1 VGSLRVACI
10 PGTPLLQARLR
21 DALGG
26 PESVIAFPDTS
37 AALPSILRGEI
48 RCTVVAVDTDGITTA
63 LATLRVLQQLVPS
76 HAVVAWCDRRALTTR
91 TLLDIAQAGVAEL
104 VLRDVDDIRHVLG
117 RILNAASQRS
127 HSLDIEA
134 RLGSQVPN
142 ALRPLFRFMLEH
154 AHQAMDVDKVAAA
167 FGITR
172 QTLRNRL
179 VQHRMPL
186 PRTFMTWCRL
196 LVAGSLLQESGHTLD
211 SVAWQ
216 LDFNSGHHLG
226 TVLRRYAGA
235 GVTEMRASGVSA
247 AVEAAFRAALAGHD
261 TPECEL
267 DGEPASMPDEAPG
280 NPPVNVLESASASL
294 PQRFAG
300 D

>member
-1 VGSLRVACI
+1 V
-10 PGTPLLQARLR
+10 
-21 DALGG
+21 D
-26 PESVIAFPDTS
+26 
-37 AALPSILRGEI
+37 
-48 RCTVVAVDTDGITTA
+48 VDTASFQTG
-63 LATLRVLQQLVPS
+63 LSTLRVLQQSVPS
-76 HAVVAWCDRRALTTR
+76 HAVVAWCDRRATTR
-91 TLLDIAQAGVAEL
+91 QLVDIAQAGVAEL

-117 RILNAASQRS
+117 RILNSAAQRS
-127 HSLDIEA
+127 HALDIDV
-134 RLGSQVPN
+134 RLGVHVPDPM
-142 ALRPLFRFMLEH
+142 RPLFRFMLEH
-154 AHQAMDVDKVAAA
+154 AHQPMDVERVAAG

-179 VQHRMPL
+179 IQHRMPL

-235 GVTEMRASGVSA
+235 GVAEMRESGVA
-247 AVEAAFRAALAGHD
+247 EAVECAFRAALMARSPRERDH
-261 TPECEL
+261 E
-267 DGEPASMPDEAPG
+267 GEGPDE
-280 NPPVNVLESASASL
+280 PPVLMASL
-294 PQRFAG
+294 PERAAR

>member
-1 VGSLRVACI
+1 VSSLRVACI

-21 DALGG
+21 DAVGSPG
-26 PESVIAFPDTS
+26 AVSAFPDAS

-48 RCTVVAVDTDGITTA
+48 RCTVVAVDTENVASA
-63 LATLRVLQQLVPS
+63 LAMLRVLQQLVPS

-91 TLLDIAQAGVAEL
+91 QLLDIAQAGVAEL

-117 RILNAASQRS
+117 RILSAAAQRS

-134 RLGSQVPN
+134 RLGPHV
-142 ALRPLFRFMLEH
+142 AAAIRPVFRFMLEH
-154 AHQAMDVDKVAAA
+154 ANQAMDVDRVAAA

-179 VQHRMPL
+179 LQHRMPL

-235 GVTEMRASGVSA
+235 GVVEMRSAGVSS
-247 AVEAAFRAALAGHD
+247 AVEAAFRAALCSAGAAAL
-261 TPECEL
+261 ECENETTN
-267 DGEPASMPDEAPG
+267 GAMNPSAKIPEGASG
-280 NPPVNVLESASASL
+280 SL

>member
-1 VGSLRVACI
+1 LSLPHVGSLRVACI

-21 DALGG
+21 DAVGG
-26 PESVIAFPDTS
+26 PGSVVAFPDTS
-37 AALPSILRGEI
+37 SALPSIIRGEI
-48 RCTVVAVDTDGITTA
+48 RCTVVTVDTDNVQGA
-63 LATLRVLQQLVPS
+63 LSTLRVLQQLVPS
-76 HAVVAWCDRRALTTR
+76 HAVVAWCDRRALNTR
-91 TLLDIAQAGVAEL
+91 LLLDIAQAGVSEL
-104 VLRDVDDIRHVLG
+104 VLRDVDDIKHVLG

-127 HSLDIEA
+127 HALEIEA
-134 RLGSQVPN
+134 RLGSLVPD
-142 ALRPLFRFMLEH
+142 AVRPVFRFMLEH
-154 AHQAMDVDKVAAA
+154 AHQTMDVDRVAAA

-172 QTLRNRL
+172 QTLRNRMI
-179 VQHRMPL
+179 QQRMPL

-235 GVTEMRASGVSA
+235 GVVEMRTSGVSC
-247 AVEAAFRAALAGHD
+247 AVETAFRAALYGGGTH
-261 TPECEL
+261 EYESE
-267 DGEPASMPDEAPG
+267 GESAIAPG
-280 NPPVNVLESASASL
+280 SVLKGVSASL
-294 PQRFAG
+294 PHRSAG

>member
-1 VGSLRVACI
+1 
-10 PGTPLLQARLR
+10 
-21 DALGG
+21 
-26 PESVIAFPDTS
+26 
-37 AALPSILRGEI
+37 
-48 RCTVVAVDTDGITTA
+48 VD
-63 LATLRVLQQLVPS
+63 R
-76 HAVVAWCDRRALTTR
+76 
-91 TLLDIAQAGVAEL
+91 
-104 VLRDVDDIRHVLG
+104 
-117 RILNAASQRS
+117 
-127 HSLDIEA
+127 
-134 RLGSQVPN
+134 
-142 ALRPLFRFMLEH
+142 
-154 AHQAMDVDKVAAA
+154 VAAA

-179 VQHRMPL
+179 IQHRMPL

-235 GVTEMRASGVSA
+235 GVVEMRSAGVSS
-247 AVEAAFRAALAGHD
+247 AVEAAFRAALSGAGADPLEYESDLTNAAAH
-261 TPECEL
+261 P
-267 DGEPASMPDEAPG
+267 PAKML
-280 NPPVNVLESASASL
+280 NSASASL